1 MRIMTQRQ
9 RRSGMN
15 WGQVGRTLTI
25 RNLEAAIRLTFYLLG
40 SSVRDGVGRQLHRF
54 GLKTVKLNRISQND
68 LFSASW
74 SPVLS
79 SNSLPV
85 FPLAMQVLTL
95 TRW

>member
-1 MRIMTQRQ
+1 
-9 RRSGMN
+9 MN

-25 RNLEAAIRLTFYLLG
+25 RNLEAAIRLTFHLLG
-40 SSVRDGVGRQLHRF
+40 SSVRNGVGRQLHQF
-54 GLKTVKLNRISQND
+54 GSNAANLNRISRSD